1 MCGKFFNERIKGMP
15 NSAVRKQRKSVV
27 VTENRIYGQT
37 KGFLEEE
44 RKNFNKP
51 PLYVSDKDKKKNG

>member
-1 MCGKFFNERIKGMP
+1 MGKFFNDFIKGMP
-15 NSAVRKQRKSVV
+15 NSETRKRRKSVV
-27 VTENRIYGQT
+27 ITENRIYGQT

-51 PLYVSDKDKKKNG
+51 PVYVSDKDKKKDE